1 MKLGCQPKYIHPGAR
16 HRRARPGL
24 ATQPRRGRA
33 HTGEEVTRAHGSRQP
48 PPGLSR
54 CLHVHS
60 PAREGRL
67 AASNQGCRSQSD
79 DTVLGT
85 QVEPRLNR
93 ATCTGAKAMAS
104 SEAATITKV
113 EVGKGKRGQGEMRI
127 ATYHKLGSRAGARGD
142 PTGRQGMRTV
152 SCGVRPGWTVR
163 SASTSWLC
171 RTTRISKLMQVN
183 ANQDRETLVCKC
195 YSILLSSCMQLPAV
209 PAIGAGHGCVPS
221 HSEVFLGVLG
231 ERM

>member
-113 EVGKGKRGQGEMRI
+113 EVGKGKRGQREMRI
-127 ATYHKLGSRAGARGD
+127 ATYHKLGSRAGARGRAWRRNRSERSRQRRGCA
-142 PTGRQGMRTV
+142 GRQAWHCQSPNRCQQRRGRHWAYHR
-152 SCGVRPGWTVR
+152 G
-163 SASTSWLC
+163 
-171 RTTRISKLMQVN
+171 
-183 ANQDRETLVCKC
+183 
-195 YSILLSSCMQLPAV
+195 
-209 PAIGAGHGCVPS
+209 S
-221 HSEVFLGVLG
+221 HS
-231 ERM
+231 